1 MITITIG
8 LFVANITEHFTY
20 LYSFYTQCFGGGGGG
35 GYVGVYIIISFSP
48 VFTVYLQQF
57 FERKR
62 LTKRNEQYNNGLQT
76 PLDRKSVV
84 SQDIKGFC
92 LLEQMHSTEMLC
104 KY

>member
-1 MITITIG
+1 MSTHSALG
-8 LFVANITEHFTY
+8 VGGWVGTY
-20 LYSFYTQCFGGGGGG
+20 L
-35 GYVGVYIIISFSP
+35 IISFVP

-57 FERKR
+57 FERNR

>member
-1 MITITIG
+1 MYKYTV
-8 LFVANITEHFTY
+8 FFFSYVY
-20 LYSFYTQCFGGGGGG
+20 LLSFL
-35 GYVGVYIIISFSP
+35 P

-62 LTKRNEQYNNGLQT
+62 LLKRNEQFNNGLQT
-76 PLDRKSVV
+76 PLDRKSIV

-104 KY
+104 KYFFANDKIS

>member
-1 MITITIG
+1 M
-8 LFVANITEHFTY
+8 
-20 LYSFYTQCFGGGGGG
+20 SFL
-35 GYVGVYIIISFSP
+35 P

-62 LTKRNEQYNNGLQT
+62 LLKRNELLQYNNGLQT

-104 KY
+104 KYFFLQMTKYYREMIIKTPDLQLNFIPKL

>member
-1 MITITIG
+1 M
-8 LFVANITEHFTY
+8 
-20 LYSFYTQCFGGGGGG
+20 STQCFGGGGD
-35 GYVGVYIIISFSP
+35 VYLIQCYFFFWYISFSP